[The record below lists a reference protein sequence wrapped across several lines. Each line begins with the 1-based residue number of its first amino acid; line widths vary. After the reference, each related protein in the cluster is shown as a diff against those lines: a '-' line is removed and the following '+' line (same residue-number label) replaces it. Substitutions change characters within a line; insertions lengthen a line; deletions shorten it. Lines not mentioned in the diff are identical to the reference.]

1 MPRKYPGEKIEM
13 KRETRRSFGMGFG
26 KSAHLAFALA
36 ITLTI
41 VLAAAAGAGAQ
52 NLQNGAIHGT
62 VYDTSKAAVPNVK
75 LTLTNPSTGIRRE
88 LSSEADGTYD
98 FETVPPGEYTLTAE
112 STGFATATV
121 KQIVVNIG
129 TSVTIDVM
137 LPLKTQTQSVT
148 VVAEAGAVVD
158 TSTSGVTQL
167 INSTSVENLPFPGRD
182 YRDLAQL
189 TPSVQVVPG
198 LRGGIRMGGQQSDY
212 SGLVIDGADETNNYF
227 GENFGS
233 LETKN
238 LTVPLE
244 SVQEFQVVTNG
255 FAPEFGRAT
264 GGLLNVV
271 TKSGTNELHGEAH
284 EYYRGASLTENDALG
299 NPSNITNQN
308 QFGGS
313 VGMPIHK
320 DRQFLFLSTD
330 IQRENGPLK
339 TVFCPPSAPNFA
351 ACELSLQ
358 TPGPVIMPPV
368 PGTAEILP
376 AACGSPAAAI
386 GKPLLPTCYG
396 VKDLAQ
402 FESSNNQYQ
411 NFFTLL
417 GHYDYQFS
425 PANHF
430 SVRGLG
436 TRNHTNGFT
445 GGQGQTETFDA
456 IGNTENFV
464 TQGISGVFALT
475 TVLGQKVNEIRV
487 SVSGETRKRHAIQ
500 TGVPE
505 IQITGV
511 GNFGQRFYLPANND
525 AGKLQAQD
533 NFSYTFG
540 KHDMKWGGDVDSFA
554 DRKDVF
560 AGWSAGEYNFNSVQ
574 DFLNYNPTEFI
585 EGFGLNNLNVFQ
597 ANTLYPDYQTGAGLY
612 WQDKWQVTPKLTV
625 TYGVR
630 WDGTWNP
637 QPQTPIPGQEVWA
650 GQGASSHII
659 PVPQRTPDDFKQW
672 GPRIG
677 VAWRVTGDTHPTVVR
692 AAWGLY
698 HAQIPTIFFPQASN
712 GGGDIAA
719 QLFCPVSF
727 GCTVPQNPA
736 FGKIPTEGGF
746 PYILPS
752 SLPFG
757 VDQMCTTTIVPVGC
771 PSITYS
777 DPALR
782 NPRVSNLSAG
792 LEHAFTGGWSVSAN
806 YVFVHSW
813 DLRTGGFSTTI
824 WDRNF
829 IPANGAAPGAAAGE
843 DSLGRTILASTTG
856 FTCPSTG
863 GAIFGPPVPLDCSLF
878 SDTSLA
884 SFGHGN
890 YHELVAAVNRNFA
903 NHYQLFANYT
913 WSRNFTNASSERDT
927 DSFFGPQDP
936 FNLNLD
942 YGRSGLDMTHQFKA
956 GVVASLPWGF
966 MWSNNFIAH
975 SGLAYPA
982 YIATD
987 INGDGVTNQGFGSN
1001 DRPAVQIGSGKPFLL
1016 PDYPGREPNYFG
1028 WDMRISKD
1036 LNFGERYQ
1044 LRFSADIFNV
1054 TNRGNLYSNPD
1065 HSAFVDVNC
1074 TSNFPNAGST
1084 CARLT
1089 APPQVGQISVQN
1101 GGTAYRT
1108 LDELSPGASPFAAQ
1122 FGVRF
1127 QF

>member
-1 MPRKYPGEKIEM
+1 MM
-13 KRETRRSFGMGFG
+13 KMYRS
-26 KSAHLAFALA
+26 AF
-36 ITLTI
+36 LTF
-41 VLAAAAGAGAQ
+41 VLVCSLAAAAVTRAQ
-52 NLQNGAIHGT
+52 NLQNGAVRGT
-62 VYDTSKAAVPNVK
+62 VYDSTHAAVPGVK
-75 LTLTNPSTGIRRE
+75 LTLTSSATGIKRE
-88 LSSEADGTYD
+88 LTTDADGGYT
-98 FETVPPGEYTLTAE
+98 FENVAPGDYQLTAE
-112 STGFATATV
+112 ISGFATTTV
-121 KQIVVNIG
+121 KGIVVNVG
-129 TSVTIDVM
+129 AGVPIDVM
-137 LPLKTQTQSVT
+137 LPVKGQTQTVEVIAST
-148 VVAEAGAVVD
+148 GAILD
-158 TSTSGVTQL
+158 TSTAGVTQL
-167 INSTSVENLPFPGRD
+167 VNSVSLQNLPFPGRD
-182 YRDLAQL
+182 YRDLALL

-212 SGLVIDGADETNNYF
+212 SGLVIDGADETNNFF

-271 TKSGTNELHGEAH
+271 TKSGTNQLHGEAH
-284 EYYRGASLTENDALG
+284 EYYRGGSLTANDALG
-299 NPSNITNQN
+299 NPSNISTQN

-313 VGMPIHK
+313 VGFPIHK

-330 IQRENGPLK
+330 IQREDGPLK

-351 ACELSLQ
+351 ACEASLQ
-358 TPGPVIMPPV
+358 TPGPTILPPV

-376 AACGSPAAAI
+376 AACGGAAAV
-386 GKPLLPTCYG
+386 GKALLPACYG
-396 VKDLAQ
+396 VPNLAA
-402 FESSNNQYQ
+402 FETSSNQFQ

-436 TRNHTNGFT
+436 TRNHTTGFT

-456 IGNTENFV
+456 FGNTENFV

-487 SVSGETRKRHAIQ
+487 SISGETRKRHAIQ
-500 TGVPE
+500 SNVPE
-505 IQITGV
+505 IQINTV

-560 AGWSAGEYNFNSVQ
+560 AGWSAGEYIFGSVNDFN
-574 DFLNYNPTEFI
+574 NYNELEFI
-585 EGFGLNNLNVFQ
+585 QGFGLDNRNVFQ
-597 ANTLYPDYQTGAGLY
+597 ANTLFPDYQTGVGLY
-612 WQDKWQVTPKLTV
+612 WQDKWQLKSRLTV
-625 TYGVR
+625 TYGLR

-650 GQGASSHII
+650 GQGAGSHII
-659 PVPQRTPDDFKQW
+659 PVPQRTPNDLTQW

-677 VAWRVTGDTHPTVVR
+677 VAWRVAGDTHPTVVR

-698 HAQIPTIFFPQASN
+698 HAQTPTIFFPQASN
-712 GGGDIAA
+712 GGGSIAA
-719 QLFCPVSF
+719 QLFCPVAF
-727 GCTVPQNPA
+727 GCTVPQFPG
-736 FGKIPTEGGF
+736 FFSGVPPTQGGF
-746 PYILPS
+746 PYIYPS

-757 VDQMCTTTIVPVGC
+757 IDAMCTTAIVATGC

-782 NPRVSNLSAG
+782 NPRVSNLTAG
-792 LEHAFTGGWSVSAN
+792 VEHSFSGGWVVSAN

-813 DLRTGGFSTTI
+813 DLRTGGFSTTV

-829 IPANGAAPGAAAGE
+829 IPANGAAPGTPASE
-843 DSLGRTILASTTG
+843 DSLGRTILASTG
-856 FTCPSTG
+856 FTTCASTG
-863 GAIFGPPVPLDCSLF
+863 GAIFGPPLPLDCSLF

-884 SFGHGN
+884 SFSHGN
-890 YHELVAAVNRNFA
+890 YHEFVAGVNKSFSNR
-903 NHYQLFANYT
+903 YQLFANYT
-913 WSRNFTNASSERDT
+913 WSRNYSNASSERDS

-942 YGRSGLDMTHQFKA
+942 YGRSGLDMEHQFKA
-956 GVVASLPWGF
+956 GVVADLPWGF
-966 MWSNNFIAH
+966 TWSNNFIAH

-982 YIATD
+982 YIAVD

-1001 DRPAVQIGSGKPFLL
+1001 DRPAVQIGGGKPFLL

-1028 WDMRISKD
+1028 WDMRIAKD
-1036 LNFGERYQ
+1036 FNFGEHYQ
-1044 LRFSADIFNV
+1044 LRVSADLFNV
-1054 TNRGNLYSNPD
+1054 SNRGNLYSNPD

-1074 TSNFPNAGST
+1074 TPNATIGNT
-1084 CARLT
+1084 CAPLT
-1089 APPQVGQISVQN
+1089 ALPQVGQISLQN
-1101 GGTAYRT
+1101 AGTAYRT
-1108 LDELSPGASPFAAQ
+1108 LDELSPGATPFAAQ